1 MTSSLLLIKQSI
13 QIVIIGLRGHGVIL
27 PGHSFSFN
35 IILAVVLVSVWLR
48 YQFGGIQGRWFN
60 HVIDVRQNPSRL
72 SNSVRGETY
81 AASHLTTQV
90 TGTFNPP
97 PLMYLPRGSAYGVP
111 DTML

>member
-1 MTSSLLLIKQSI
+1 MC
-13 QIVIIGLRGHGVIL
+13 
-27 PGHSFSFN
+27 HSFSFN

-48 YQFGGIQGRWFN
+48 CQFGGIQGRWLN

-90 TGTFNPP
+90 TGTFNRTRVADMP
-97 PLMYLPRGSAYGVP
+97 GSHTLYKR
-111 DTML
+111 MQ